1 MNSEL
6 PLFPE
11 RASTFATHVDALTF
25 YLLSVTVFF
34 TLLIF
39 MLVIVFAIK
48 YRRRTERPMSD
59 RIRTNI
65 PLEIAW
71 MAIPLGLTMV
81 MFVWGARL
89 YFQSYR
95 APSNAMDVY
104 VVGKQWMWKLQ
115 HAEGVAE
122 INELHVPLGRPIRLI
137 MTSQDVIH
145 SFFVPAFRIK
155 QDVLPGRYTTTWFE
169 ATRPGEYHLFCAEY
183 CGTKHSGM
191 TGRVVVLEEAGYE
204 RWLAGGVSGESLAA
218 GGQRLFQSLGCAACH
233 ADEAPLRGPRLE
245 NLFGR
250 SVLLRDGRTVLADEA
265 YLRESILDPGAKITA
280 GFEPIMPVYRG
291 QVSEEDLLKLIA
303 YMKSL
308 RSPTK
313 GGTDK

>member
-1 MNSEL
+1 MNSDL

-11 RASTFATHVDALTF
+11 RASSLASRVDGLTF
-25 YLLSVTVFF
+25 YLLAVTAFF

-39 MLVIVFAIK
+39 ALVAVFAVR
-48 YRRRTERPMSD
+48 YRRRADRPMAEGV
-59 RIRTNI
+59 RTSTL
-65 PLEIAW
+65 LEIAW
-71 MAIPLGLTMV
+71 MAIPLGLTIV

-89 YFQSYR
+89 YFWAYR
-95 APSNAMDVY
+95 APSNATDVY

-115 HAEGVAE
+115 HPEGVSE
-122 INELHVPLGRPIRLI
+122 INELHVPLGRPVRLI

-169 ATRPGEYHLFCAEY
+169 PTRAGEYRLFCAEY

-191 TGRVVVLEEAGYE
+191 TGRVVVLDEARYE
-204 RWLAGGVSGESLAA
+204 RWLAGGTSGESLAA
-218 GGQRLFQSLGCAACH
+218 GGQRLFQSLGCATCH
-233 ADEAPLRGPRLE
+233 AGETQLRGPRLE

-250 SVLLRDGRTVLADEA
+250 KVQMRDGQTVVADEA
-265 YLRESILDPGAKITA
+265 YLRESILDPGARIVA
-280 GFEPIMPVYRG
+280 GYEPVMPVYRG

-303 YMKSL
+303 YIKSL
-308 RSPTK
+308 RSPTQS
-313 GGTDK
+313 GTEK